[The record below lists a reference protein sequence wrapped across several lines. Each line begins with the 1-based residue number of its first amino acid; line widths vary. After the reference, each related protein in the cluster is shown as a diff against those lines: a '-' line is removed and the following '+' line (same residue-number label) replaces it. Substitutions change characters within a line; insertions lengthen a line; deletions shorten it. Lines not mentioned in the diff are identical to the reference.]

1 MAIKNKVSI
10 SREILADMETP
21 LSVYQKLANAPFSYL
36 FESVEGG
43 DKWARYSL
51 IGLPANRIIR
61 ISGNHL
67 EVTYK
72 GRIIESKE
80 INDPLEFIE
89 TYQKKF
95 HITEVEGLPKFNGG
109 LVGYFGYDC
118 VRYIEPKLRGS
129 QPLDTLGTPDILF
142 MVSEEVA
149 VFDNLKNKLYLV
161 VLVDSNSEEQK
172 KLAEARLDDLE
183 KQLQTPLPDQALM
196 QPKKSIDESD
206 FISSFGENEFKAA
219 VRKVKED
226 IYSFYGRSN
235 SSLQSYKTP

>member
-1 MAIKNKVSI
+1 MAIQNKVPI

-51 IGLPANRIIR
+51 IGLPADKIIR

-67 EVTYK
+67 EVTHK

-80 INDPLEFIE
+80 ISDPLEFIE
-89 TYQKKF
+89 NYQKEF
-95 HITEVEGLPKFNGG
+95 QINEIQGLPKFNGG

-118 VRYIEPKLRGS
+118 VRYIEPRLKDS
-129 QPLDTLGTPDILF
+129 QPTDTLGTPDILF

-161 VLVDSNSEEQK
+161 VLVDSDSEEQK
-172 KLAEARLDDLE
+172 KLAEVRLNDLE
-183 KQLQTPLPDQALM
+183 KQLQSPLSDQALK
-196 QPKKSIDESD
+196 QPEQSINESD
-206 FISSFGENEFKAA
+206 FISSFG
-219 VRKVKED
+219 
-226 IYSFYGRSN
+226 
-235 SSLQSYKTP
+235 